1 MNANDTSP
9 KRKIFN
15 RSSKRDLKNNIISAN
30 PIHSEIELLQKQI
43 YFKYTKSKSPK
54 IWWWKNTK
62 HEATLPHRI
71 QHVRHRAS
79 SITTDSK
86 MASRSSRR
94 SSIPRSSNHQKE
106 KEKRKTV
113 PRCAYIL
120 AKIMVSK
127 RGPKEP
133 GGTRWKNRSSAF
145 AVRPRR
151 WQHLTKRSRV
161 ADGGTRIDGR
171 VFVVFPF
178 LFFFPLWSYLSLPRA
193 PATLFDRLSLARQ
206 GVPLFSRSWQI
217 RLMRWTRWDM
227 GQRIGVQCRHGR
239 GVTVPWKRP
248 CPGPQSRREL
258 SAGWSPV

>member
-1 MNANDTSP
+1 MVKKHETWSNVTSSNPTCPPPRLFHHHRFKDGISIVSPIVHPPIIESP
-9 KRKIFN
+9 KRKG
-15 RSSKRDLKNNIISAN
+15 
-30 PIHSEIELLQKQI
+30 
-43 YFKYTKSKSPK
+43 
-54 IWWWKNTK
+54 
-62 HEATLPHRI
+62 
-71 QHVRHRAS
+71 
-79 SITTDSK
+79 
-86 MASRSSRR
+86 
-94 SSIPRSSNHQKE
+94 
-106 KEKRKTV
+106 KRKTV